1 MNPAVA
7 VIVHKM
13 LAEGIQ
19 IKNKLTQTGG
29 TFFLGR
35 QPTCCLFVAG
45 MMDGVLS

>member
-35 QPTCCLFVAG
+35 QPTCLFVAG
-45 MMDGVLS
+45 MMDGVLG